1 MTTDITIGLEDKKVT
16 ELTFHTHTH
25 YRTNKQEGFFNKK
38 YWGSRE
44 NKFIPK
50 ELLLRYKSLYE
61 TYKDN
66 TLSDNTKVYSTQL
79 SELPSHKLKNYVE
92 ENKLNITYGRKWTEI
107 DSVIIGYN
115 FIKEYYG
122 LNDAKK
128 YLVVPTSY
136 LRKNYK
142 KYLHIEDGNHGKINT
157 DYCLIGID
165 DYHKMINFDPS
176 SQSLASQFPTVEG
189 YTISPGHGNSK
200 AFKQLD
206 FFKVL
211 PNHIESNNLDVIFD
225 ETLNNEVTKGT
236 VLDEEMFSSLL
247 NMIDSEDKENLNMVK
262 EIIANSE
269 YEASEPYLAYLIN
282 THPKLRVVNGN
293 DNYKFLL
300 KKLNKYKLASRFDSP
315 PIDEI
320 LSGLMRIEPK
330 FAIQY
335 AKCVTIHINHKLKR
349 EIIKEIILN

>member
-1 MTTDITIGLEDKKVT
+1 MTTDIIIGLEDKSVT
-16 ELTFHTHTH
+16 ELI
-25 YRTNKQEGFFNKK
+25 FNVHPNHKTGKPDGQFTKK
-38 YWGSRE
+38 YWGNKE
-44 NKFIPK
+44 NRFIPK

-66 TLSDNTKVYSTQL
+66 TLKNNTKVYSTQL

-107 DSVIIGYN
+107 NSVIIGHS
-115 FIKEYYG
+115 FIKEHYG
-122 LNDAKK
+122 LDKIKK

-136 LRKNYK
+136 LRKNYNFSLK
-142 KYLHIEDGNHGKINT
+142 TEQNHYSKIHT
-157 DYCLIGID
+157 EYCLISMD
-165 DYHKMINFDPS
+165 SYHKLVNFIPS
-176 SQSLASQFPTVEG
+176 AQSLAIQFPTVEG
-189 YTISPGHGNSK
+189 YIISPDHGNSK

-206 FFKVL
+206 FFKAL
-211 PNHIESNNLDVIFD
+211 PKHIENNNLEIIFD
-225 ETLNNEVTKGT
+225 ETINNEVTKGT
-236 VLDEEMFSSLL
+236 IIDEEILANLL

-300 KKLNKYKLASRFDSP
+300 NKLKKYKLSSRFDSP
-315 PIDEI
+315 SIDEI
-320 LSGLMRIEPK
+320 LSGLMEIEPK
-330 FAIQY
+330 FVEQY
-335 AKCVTIHINHKLKR
+335 VKCVAIHINHNLGR

>member
-1 MTTDITIGLEDKKVT
+1 MTETDITIGLEDKSIT
-16 ELTFHTHTH
+16 ELTFNVNINH
-25 YRTNKQEGFFNKK
+25 RTKK
-38 YWGSRE
+38 LDGHFGKRLWGNNNR
-44 NKFIPK
+44 FIPK

-66 TLSDNTKVYSTQL
+66 TLKNNTKVYSTQL

-92 ENKLNITYGRKWTEI
+92 ENKLNITYGRKWIEI

-122 LNDAKK
+122 LDKIKK

-142 KYLHIEDGNHGKINT
+142 AYLQIEQNHYGAIRT
-157 DYCLIGID
+157 EYCLISMD
-165 DYHKMINFDPS
+165 EYHKMVGFDPS
-176 SQSLASQFPTVEG
+176 SQSLAIQFPTVEG
-189 YTISPGHGNSK
+189 YVITSNHGNGK
-200 AFKQLD
+200 ACKQLD
-206 FFKVL
+206 FFKTL
-211 PNHIESNNLDVIFD
+211 PKHIENNNLEVIFD
-225 ETLNNEVTKGT
+225 ETLNHEVTKGT
-236 VLDEEMFSSLL
+236 IVDEEIFSSLL
-247 NMIDSEDKENLNMVK
+247 NMVDSEDKENINMVK

-300 KKLNKYKLASRFDSP
+300 NKLKKYKLSSRFDSP
-315 PIDEI
+315 TIDEI
-320 LSGLMRIEPK
+320 LSGLIGIEPK
-330 FAIQY
+330 FVEQY

-349 EIIKEIILN
+349 EVIKEIILN

>member
-1 MTTDITIGLEDKKVT
+1 MITDIAIGLEDKNVT
-16 ELTFHTHTH
+16 ELRFNVHTD
-25 YRTNKQEGFFNKK
+25 YRTKKQEGHFGKK
-38 YWGSRE
+38 NWGRKE

-66 TLSDNTKVYSTQL
+66 TLSNNTKVYSTQL

-92 ENKLNITYGRKWTEI
+92 ENKLNITYGRKWAEI

-122 LNDAKK
+122 LNNITK
-128 YLVVPTSY
+128 YLVIPTSY

-142 KYLHIEDGNHGKINT
+142 KYLHIEQSNHGKINT
-157 DYCLIGID
+157 EYCLISMNE
-165 DYHKMINFDPS
+165 YYKMTSFDPL
-176 SQSLASQFPTVEG
+176 SQSLAVQFITVEG
-189 YTISPGHGNSK
+189 YTISQGHGNSK

-206 FFKVL
+206 FFKAL
-211 PNHIESNNLDVIFD
+211 PKHIENNNLDVIFD
-225 ETLNNEVTKGT
+225 ETLNHEVTKGT

-335 AKCVTIHINHKLKR
+335 AKCVAIHINHKLKR